1 MLPKILKVAKLLG
14 LHEVAKMPK
23 RAIQVKRGKLS
34 DRTQTSKVESFVLCV
49 YALSGYCFVL
59 WLWFLVWIKNSS

>member
-23 RAIQVKRGKLS
+23 RAIQVRRGELSERTHLQKLV
-34 DRTQTSKVESFVLCV
+34 KLKALCCE
-49 YALSGYCFVL
+49 LSLTIDLDFGCD
-59 WLWFLVWIKNSS
+59 LVWIENRS

>member
-23 RAIQVKRGKLS
+23 RAIQVKREEFSK
-34 DRTQTSKVESFVLCV
+34 TTQFQTSKVESFVLFFM
-49 YALSGYCFVL
+49 LSLSLSLSSHYI
-59 WLWFLVWIKNSS
+59 WNLVVIL

>member
-23 RAIQVKRGKLS
+23 RAIQVRRGELNFKLVKLKALCCELS
-34 DRTQTSKVESFVLCV
+34 LTIVLDFGC
-49 YALSGYCFVL
+49 GI
-59 WLWFLVWIKNSS
+59 VWIKNRS